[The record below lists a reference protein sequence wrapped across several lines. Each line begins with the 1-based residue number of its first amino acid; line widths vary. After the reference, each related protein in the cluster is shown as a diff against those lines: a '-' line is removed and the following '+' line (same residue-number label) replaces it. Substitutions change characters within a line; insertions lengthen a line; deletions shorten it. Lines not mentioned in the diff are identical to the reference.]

1 MKLLPMRWARRR
13 KPLSAVVLLL
23 CVSMVATACSSTSSA
38 SSSSTSKSTTSSSVK
53 GVFYELY
60 QSCPSNP
67 FWVAVNNGGK
77 AAAADLGV
85 TLKIEDPLKCTGEIA
100 AENSLLTTIINSH
113 PAGIALS
120 VVSSTA
126 LSANIQ
132 RARSLHI
139 PIIAYNSLPHDNN
152 YTANPVEAYVGQPN
166 YVAGQDLGKKGAS
179 LFGLHSGETV
189 MVADQCYINVTC
201 TSRWQGIKS
210 VLPGITVNV
219 LNLDYNVPT
228 SAGIVKSYL
237 ETHGDPAAVFALG
250 SAGEQA
256 VVEAAQDLHKTQSQI
271 KMVGF
276 DDDPVTN
283 NYMIDGWVKL
293 TDDQQPYLQGFDGL
307 VDLYTAVRYQ
317 AHPINMSTGPVFI
330 QYNSSDIG
338 KGYFKPSVVTNTGI

>member
-1 MKLLPMRWARRR
+1 MKCTKWSRSRRS
-13 KPLSAVVLLL
+13 LSVVALLL
-23 CVSMVATACSSTSSA
+23 GVSFVAAACSSTP
-38 SSSSTSKSTTSSSVK
+38 SSSKKPAASSSVK

-67 FWVAVNNGGK
+67 FWAAVNNGGR

-113 PAGIALS
+113 PAGIAVS
-120 VVSSTA
+120 VVSPTA

-139 PIIAYNSLPHDNN
+139 PIVAYNSLPHDNN
-152 YTANPVEAYVGQPN
+152 YTVNPVEAYVGQPN
-166 YVAGQDLGKKGAS
+166 YVAGQDLGKKAAS
-179 LFGLHSGETV
+179 LFGLHAGETV

-201 TSRWQGIKS
+201 TDRWAGIKS

-256 VVEAAQDLHKTQSQI
+256 VVEAAQDLHKTPSQI

-276 DDDPVTN
+276 DDDAVTN
-283 NYMIDGWVKL
+283 TYMTDGWVKL
-293 TDDQQPYLQGFDGL
+293 TDDQQPYLQGFDAL
-307 VDLYTAVRYQ
+307 VNLYTAVRYQ
-317 AHPINMSTGPVFI
+317 AHPIDMSTGPVFI
-330 QYNSSDIG
+330 KHDSSDIA